1 MHTCTC
7 IHIYIY
13 TYIQIYKYT
22 FMHIHIHIYIH
33 IDTPT
38 YGCEKS
44 LRKITNELAG
54 VSLICRAFK
63 LLYTI

>member
-1 MHTCTC
+1 
-7 IHIYIY
+7 
-13 TYIQIYKYT
+13 
-22 FMHIHIHIYIH
+22 MHIHIHIYIH